1 MDAQGNKKAK
11 THKGRLYLQKL
22 APKLIE
28 DPKQSL
34 FLNSDNSSEIMRMI
48 IGDLVSNEFVF

>member
-1 MDAQGNKKAK
+1 MDSQGNKKAK

-28 DPKQSL
+28 DPKLSL

-48 IGDLVSNEFVF
+48 LGDLVRNLN

>member
-1 MDAQGNKKAK
+1 MDSQGNKKAK
-11 THKGRLYLQKL
+11 THKGRLYLQTL

-34 FLNSDNSSEIMRMI
+34 FMNSDNSSEIMRMI
-48 IGDLVSNEFVF
+48 LGNLVRKSYKN